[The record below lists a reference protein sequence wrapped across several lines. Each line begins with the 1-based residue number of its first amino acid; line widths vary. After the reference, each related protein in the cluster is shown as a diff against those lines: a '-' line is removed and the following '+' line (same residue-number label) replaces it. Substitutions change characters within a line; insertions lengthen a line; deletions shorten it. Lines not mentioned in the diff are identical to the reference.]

1 MLGLHGYIG
10 ILIIVF
16 VHITLIFQIQPFISW
31 TTPTAWTGYI
41 LLVDSI
47 IYRLKGTSLLCN
59 RSKRFLVLLPLSIV
73 LWVIFELYNLHLVN
87 WEYINLPDNMG
98 LRLFGYCW
106 SFATIL
112 PAIFLTAELLE
123 TLHLFER
130 ARIKPVKV
138 TRGRL
143 YFWMAVGFLFLV
155 GPLLVPQS
163 IAVYLFGL
171 VWVGFILV
179 SDPLSKILGKPSLFG
194 DLEKGDLNVMLTLMV
209 AGYICG
215 LFWEFWNYWA
225 HTKWIYTF
233 PITQNIKYFEMPIL
247 GFLGFGPF
255 ALELYAMYYV
265 VVGLKEKISGE
276 AIRPHKEGESVYP

>member
-1 MLGLHGYIG
+1 MLKVHGYIG
-10 ILIIVF
+10 FLIIVF
-16 VHITLIFQIQPFISW
+16 VHVTLIFQIQPFISW

-41 LLVDSI
+41 LLLDSI
-47 IYRLKGTSLLCN
+47 IYRLKGRSLLCN
-59 RSKRFLVLLPLSIV
+59 RAKRFLVLFPLSIV

-87 WEYINLPDNMG
+87 WEYINLPDNMA
-98 LRLFGYCW
+98 LRLFGYSW

-112 PAIFLTAELLE
+112 PAIFLTAEFIE
-123 TLHLFER
+123 RLHLFDR
-130 ARIKPVKV
+130 ARIKPVRV
-138 TRGRL
+138 TKSGL
-143 YFWMAVGFLFLV
+143 YCWMGMGGLFLI

-163 IAVYLFGL
+163 IAVYLFGF
-171 VWVGFILV
+171 VWIGFILV
-179 SDPLSKILGKPSLFG
+179 LDPLNRFMGKPSLFS
-194 DLEKGDLNVMLTLMV
+194 DLERGNLNALLTLMV

-265 VVGLKEKISGE
+265 VVGLKQKFSGE
-276 AIRPHKEGESVYP
+276 EIQPQREGESLYP

>member
-1 MLGLHGYIG
+1 MLRFYGYIG
-10 ILIIVF
+10 ILIILF
-16 VHITLIFQIQPFISW
+16 VHVTLFFRIQPFISW

-41 LLVDSI
+41 LLLDSI
-47 IYRLKGTSLLCN
+47 IYRLKGQSLICN
-59 RSKRFLVLLPLSIV
+59 RSKRFLILLPLSIV

-87 WEYINLPDNMG
+87 WEYINLPDNMA

-112 PAIFLTAELLE
+112 PAIFLTAEFLE
-123 TLHLFER
+123 ALHLFDR
-130 ARIKPVKV
+130 ARLKPVRV
-138 TRGRL
+138 TKSGL
-143 YFWMAVGFLFLV
+143 SVWMGIGFIFLI
-155 GPLLVPQS
+155 GPLLVSQS
-163 IAVYLFGL
+163 VAVYLFGF

-179 SDPLSKILGKPSLFG
+179 LDPLNNLFGKPSLFG
-194 DLEKGDLNVMLTLMV
+194 DLEQGRLSPMLTLMA

-233 PITQNIKYFEMPIL
+233 PITQNIKYFEMPIV

-255 ALELYAMYYV
+255 ALELYAMYHV
-265 VVGLKEKISGE
+265 AVALGEKLFQGG
-276 AIRPHKEGESVYP
+276 IRPHQEGESVYP

>member
-1 MLGLHGYIG
+1 MKIHGYIG

-16 VHITLIFQIQPFISW
+16 VKVTLIFQVQPFISW

-41 LLVDSI
+41 LLVDAI
-47 IYRLKGTSLLCN
+47 IYRLKGQSLICH
-59 RSKRFLVLLPLSIV
+59 RPKKFLTLLPLSIV

-87 WEYINLPDNMG
+87 WEYINLPGNMA

-112 PAIFLTAELLE
+112 PAIVLTSELLE
-123 TLHLFER
+123 TLHLFDK
-130 ARIKPVKV
+130 ARMKAVHV
-138 TRGRL
+138 TRNAL
-143 YFWMAVGFLFLV
+143 YFWIVIGLVFLIA
-155 GPLLVPQS
+155 PLLFRQS

-179 SDPLSKILGKPSLFG
+179 LDPLNKIVGRPSLFG
-194 DLEKGDLNVMLTLMV
+194 DLENGKLDTILSLMV
-209 AGYICG
+209 AGYVCG

-233 PITQNIKYFEMPIL
+233 PITQNIKYFEMPVV

-255 ALELYAMYYV
+255 ALELFGMYHFSV
-265 VVGLKEKISGE
+265 FLKRKAFREEIRLSEKVQN
-276 AIRPHKEGESVYP
+276 RYP